1 MRSSCSARVSAFVT
15 SLPSG
20 LRRAL
25 ALCNRP
31 RMIASLCRSA
41 SNTVATVVANSRGD
55 SRGGDRSAVEGIPRS
70 AGGATR
76 GDRSAVDGIPRS
88 AGGATRGD
96 REVRDA
102 VGGARCVL
110 FKVHLHES
118 VTSHQLTLQSLDRRQ
133 VCVCSSYAMQPGAC
147 LINNRRKMPL
157 RVVRSSYLY
166 LWNVSSRAVRVQ
178 M

>member
-41 SNTVATVVANSRGD
+41 SNTVATVVANSRSD
-55 SRGGDRSAVEGIPRS
+55 SRGGDRSALEGIPRS
-70 AGGATR
+70 A
-76 GDRSAVDGIPRS
+76 D
-88 AGGATRGD
+88 GATRGD

-118 VTSHQLTLQSLDRRQ
+118 VTSHQLTLQSL
-133 VCVCSSYAMQPGAC
+133 
-147 LINNRRKMPL
+147 
-157 RVVRSSYLY
+157 
-166 LWNVSSRAVRVQ
+166 
-178 M
+178 